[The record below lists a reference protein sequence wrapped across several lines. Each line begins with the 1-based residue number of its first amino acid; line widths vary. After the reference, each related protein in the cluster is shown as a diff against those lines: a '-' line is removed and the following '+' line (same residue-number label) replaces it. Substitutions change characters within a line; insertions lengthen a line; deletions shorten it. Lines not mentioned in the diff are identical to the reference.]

1 MKSILISVILSII
14 IAVPVFAKQNINVI
28 INGEKQYTKEYN
40 INFNKNDIIPFS
52 VRHIAE
58 KLGYHV
64 HFNNDTNTLY
74 IIENSCILYEN
85 ETLGIGFIA
94 PDECQNNYYKIL
106 ENEYDN
112 YTVIQF
118 LDAETDMLVFSFA
131 YIDLE
136 YWDDEMKESFSI
148 PYTEIFKNNDTLLLS
163 VSVSDV
169 QYDTN
174 DTKQKNR
181 YLKLLHFKQ
190 KICDNIYTFQY

>member
-28 INGEKQYTKEYN
+28 INGEKQYTKEFN

-52 VRHIAE
+52 VHHIVE
-58 KLGYHV
+58 KLGYHI

-74 IIENSCILYEN
+74 MIENSRILYEN
-85 ETLGIGFIA
+85 ETLGIGFIT

-136 YWDDEMKESFSI
+136 YWNDEMKESFSI
-148 PYTEIFKNNDTLLLS
+148 SYSEIFKNNDTILLS

-174 DTKQKNR
+174 DTKQ
-181 YLKLLHFKQ
+181 F
-190 KICDNIYTFQY
+190 